1 MAWRDTLRGLRDE
14 LAEIRAQRQ
23 RERQADEAE
32 QQAQRLEMARI
43 AESLGLSS
51 LLQEMNSVLL
61 NGQGEVEYVSS
72 WEEEETEEDPDEVSP
87 MLDGLEELED
97 EDYINVIL
105 TWEEDG
111 EREIV
116 LDLGFG
122 EPEMSLLVNGV
133 DIRLEQEALEQA
145 LVEAFRMQLEL

>member
-23 RERQADEAE
+23 RDRQADEAE
-32 QQAQRLEMARI
+32 QQAQRLEMARV
-43 AESLGLSS
+43 ADSLGLSS

-61 NGQGEVEYVSS
+61 NGQGEVEYISS
-72 WEEEETEEDPDEVSP
+72 WEEEMEEDTDESLLK
-87 MLDGLEELED
+87 LDALEELED

-122 EPEMSLLVNGV
+122 EPEMPLLVNGV

-145 LVEAFRMQLEL
+145 LLEAFRMQLEL

>member
-1 MAWRDTLRGLRDE
+1 MAWRDTLRELRDD

-23 RERQADEAE
+23 TQRQGDEAE
-32 QQAQRLEMARI
+32 QQAQRLELASI
-43 AESLGLSS
+43 SESLHLTG

-61 NGQGEVEYVSS
+61 NGQGQVENISS
-72 WEEEETEEDPDEVSP
+72 WEEEKEEDLDESLLT
-87 MLDGLEELED
+87 LDGLEEPED
-97 EDYINVIL
+97 EDFINVVL

-133 DIRLEQEALEQA
+133 DIRPEQEAVEQA

>member
-1 MAWRDTLRGLRDE
+1 MVWRDTLRELRDD
-14 LAEIRAQRQ
+14 LSEIRAQRQ
-23 RERQADEAE
+23 SDMQADEKA
-32 QQAQRLEMARI
+32 QQAQRLELTRI
-43 AESLGLSS
+43 AESLGLTG

-61 NGQGEVEYVSS
+61 NGQGEVENIFS
-72 WEEEETEEDPDEVSP
+72 WEEEEEEDSEESLP
-87 MLDGLEELED
+87 MPGNLEELED
-97 EDYINVIL
+97 SDYVNAIL

-122 EPEMSLLVNGV
+122 EQGMSLLVNGV

-145 LVEAFRMQLEL
+145 LVEAFRQQLEV

>member
-23 RERQADEAE
+23 RERQAGEAE
-32 QQAQRLEMARI
+32 QQAQRLEMARV
-43 AESLGLSS
+43 ADSLGLSS

-61 NGQGEVEYVSS
+61 NGQGQVEYISS
-72 WEEEETEEDPDEVSP
+72 WEEEKEEDLDEVSP
-87 MLDGLEELED
+87 MLDALEELED

-133 DIRLEQEALEQA
+133 DIRLEQEALERA
-145 LVEAFRMQLEL
+145 LVEAFRQQLEA

>member
-23 RERQADEAE
+23 RDRQADEAE
-32 QQAQRLEMARI
+32 QQAQRLEMARV
-43 AESLGLSS
+43 ADSLGLSS

-61 NGQGEVEYVSS
+61 NGQGEVEYISS
-72 WEEEETEEDPDEVSP
+72 WEEEMEEDPDESLLQ
-87 MLDGLEELED
+87 LDALEELEN

-122 EPEMSLLVNGV
+122 EPEMPLLVNGV

-145 LVEAFRMQLEL
+145 LLEAFRMQLEL

>member
-1 MAWRDTLRGLRDE
+1 MAWRDTLRELRDD

-23 RERQADEAE
+23 TQRQADEAE
-32 QQAQRLEMARI
+32 QQAQRLELASI
-43 AESLGLSS
+43 SESLHLTG

-61 NGQGEVEYVSS
+61 NGQGQVENISS
-72 WEEEETEEDPDEVSP
+72 WEEEKEEDLDESLLT
-87 MLDGLEELED
+87 LDGLEEPED
-97 EDYINVIL
+97 EDYINVVL

-133 DIRLEQEALEQA
+133 DIRLEQEAVEQA

>member
-23 RERQADEAE
+23 RERQADEEE
-32 QQAQRLEMARI
+32 QQAQRLELGRI
-43 AESLGLSS
+43 GESLGLTG

-61 NGQGEVEYVSS
+61 NGQGEVENISS
-72 WEEEETEEDPDEVSP
+72 WEEETEEDPDESLL
-87 MLDGLEELED
+87 MLDNLEELE
-97 EDYINVIL
+97 ESDYINAIL

-116 LDLGFG
+116 VDLGFG
-122 EPEMSLLVNGV
+122 EQGMSLLVNGV
-133 DIRLEQEALEQA
+133 DIRLEQEALERA
-145 LVEAFRMQLEL
+145 LVEAFRQQLEL

>member
-1 MAWRDTLRGLRDE
+1 MAWRDTLRELRDD

-23 RERQADEAE
+23 TQRQGDEAE
-32 QQAQRLEMARI
+32 QQAQRLELASI
-43 AESLGLSS
+43 SESLHLTG

-61 NGQGEVEYVSS
+61 NGQGQVENISS
-72 WEEEETEEDPDEVSP
+72 WEEEKEEDLDESLLT
-87 MLDGLEELED
+87 LDGLEEPED
-97 EDYINVIL
+97 EDYINVVL

-133 DIRLEQEALEQA
+133 DIRLEQEAVEQA

>member
-23 RERQADEAE
+23 RERQADEEE
-32 QQAQRLEMARI
+32 QGAQRLELARI
-43 AESLGLSS
+43 GESLGLTG

-61 NGQGEVEYVSS
+61 DGQGQVENISS
-72 WEEEETEEDPDEVSP
+72 WEEENEEDQDGSSL
-87 MLDGLEELED
+87 MLDNLEELE
-97 EDYINVIL
+97 ESDYINVIL

-122 EPEMSLLVNGV
+122 EQGMSLLVNGV
-133 DIRLEQEALEQA
+133 DIRLEQEAVERA

>member
-23 RERQADEAE
+23 SERQADEAE
-32 QQAQRLEMARI
+32 QQAQRLELART
-43 AESLGLSS
+43 AESLGLSG

-61 NGQGEVEYVSS
+61 NGQGEVENISS
-72 WEEEETEEDPDEVSP
+72 WEEDDDEGDADESLH
-87 MLDGLEELED
+87 MLENLEELE
-97 EDYINVIL
+97 ESDYINAIL
-105 TWEEDG
+105 TWEENG

-116 LDLGFG
+116 MDLGFG
-122 EPEMSLLVNGV
+122 ERGMSLLVNGV
-133 DIRLEQEALEQA
+133 DVRLEQDALEQA